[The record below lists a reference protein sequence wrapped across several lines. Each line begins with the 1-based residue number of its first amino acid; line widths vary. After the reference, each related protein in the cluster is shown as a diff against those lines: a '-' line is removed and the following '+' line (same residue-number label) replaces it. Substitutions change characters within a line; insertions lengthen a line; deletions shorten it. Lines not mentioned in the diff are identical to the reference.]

1 MGRYER
7 WNLLL
12 ELLARDGQLSVEDA
26 AREVAVSTATIRRD
40 FEELARQQMLTRT
53 RGGAVGNTVA
63 YDLPLRYKTA
73 RHASEKERIG
83 LAAAGMVAVGAVV
96 GLNGG
101 TTTTEVA
108 RALALRTDFNGSG
121 GAGKLT
127 VVTNALNIAN
137 ELAVRQ
143 HVKIVVT
150 GGIPRA
156 QSYELVGPLARPVLE
171 EVSLDVAFIGVDG
184 INTAAGATTHNEE
197 EASVNQLIVTR
208 AAKVVV
214 VADSSKLGRQ
224 AFARICGLDDLDGLI
239 TNRPDDTEQIEALEE
254 AGVAVTLV

>member
-7 WNLLL
+7 WNSLL
-12 ELLARDGQLSVEDA
+12 ELLASGGRLSVEDA
-26 AREVAVSTATIRRD
+26 ARELAVSPATIRRD
-40 FEELARQQMLTRT
+40 FEELAQQQMLTRT
-53 RGGAVGNTVA
+53 RGGAVVNTVA

-83 LAAAGMVAVGAVV
+83 RAAAEMVAPGMVV

-108 RALALRTDFNGSG
+108 RALALRTDLDGPGS
-121 GAGKLT
+121 AGRLT

-150 GGIPRA
+150 GGVPRA

-171 EVSLDVAFIGVDG
+171 EVTLDMAFIGVDG
-184 INTAAGATTHNEE
+184 IDAVAGATTHNEE
-197 EASVNQLIVTR
+197 EASINQLIVTR
-208 AAKVVV
+208 AKRVIV
-214 VADSSKLGRQ
+214 VADSSKLGRH
-224 AFARICGLDDLDGLI
+224 AFARIGGIDQIEGLI
-239 TNRPDDTEQIEALEE
+239 TDQPADTEPMERLEE
-254 AGVAVTLV
+254 AGVLVTLV

>member
-12 ELLARDGQLSVEDA
+12 ELLARDGRLSVEDA
-26 AREVAVSTATIRRD
+26 ARELAVSTATVRRD

-83 LAAAGMVAVGAVV
+83 RAAAGMVAAGAVV

-108 RALALRTDFNGSG
+108 RALALRTDLNGSASG
-121 GAGKLT
+121 GKLT

-156 QSYELVGPLARPVLE
+156 QSYELVGPLARLVLE

-184 INTAAGATTHNEE
+184 IDTAVGATTHNEE
-197 EASVNQLIVTR
+197 EASVNQLIVAR

-214 VADSSKLGRQ
+214 VADTSKLGRQ
-224 AFARICGLDDLDGLI
+224 AFARICGLDELDGLI
-239 TNRPDDTEQIEALEE
+239 TDRPEDMEEIQRLEE
-254 AGVAVTLV
+254 AGVPVTLV

>member
-7 WNLLL
+7 WNALL
-12 ELLARDGQLSVEDA
+12 ELLAREGRLSVEDG
-26 AREVAVSTATIRRD
+26 ARELGVSNATIRRD

-53 RGGAVGNTVA
+53 RGGALANTVA

-73 RHASEKERIG
+73 RHALEKERIG
-83 LAAAGMVAVGAVV
+83 RAAAGMVAAGTVV

-108 RALALRTDFNGSG
+108 RALALRTDLDGSG
-121 GAGKLT
+121 SSGGVT

-150 GGIPRA
+150 GGVPRA
-156 QSYELVGPLARPVLE
+156 QSYELVGPLARPVLQM
-171 EVSLDVAFIGVDG
+171 VTLDIAFIGVDG
-184 INTAAGATTHNEE
+184 IDVVAGATTHNEE
-197 EASVNQLIVTR
+197 EASINQLILTR
-208 AAKVVV
+208 AARVVV
-214 VADSSKLGRQ
+214 VADGSKLGRQ
-224 AFARICGLDDLDGLI
+224 AFARIGGIEQVHGLI
-239 TNRPDDTEQIEALEE
+239 TERPEDMEPIARLRE